1 MLAIT
6 GGKGGCGKTTTALGL
21 AAALARRRRDVLVV
35 DADRDMPNLHAM
47 AGVERSPGLADLPDE
62 SVERV
67 SHSVSATPG
76 VSVVPAAP
84 GTDADDVRA
93 ALARLRGSAD
103 SVLVDAPAGAG
114 PAAVAPLRAAD
125 RALLVTT
132 LAPASLEDT
141 AKTAA
146 MAREL
151 GTPVEGAVL
160 SGAGV
165 SATRTAESIH
175 DRVATLLD
183 CPVLER
189 VPTVDTSTGDDAVL
203 ADERV
208 AASYTRLAVAT
219 SEPNV

>member
-160 SGAGV
+160 SGARV